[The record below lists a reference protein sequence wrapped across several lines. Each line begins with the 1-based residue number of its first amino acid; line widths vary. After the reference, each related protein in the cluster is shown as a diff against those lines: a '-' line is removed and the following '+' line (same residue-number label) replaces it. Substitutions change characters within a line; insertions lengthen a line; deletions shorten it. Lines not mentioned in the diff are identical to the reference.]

1 MILPWRAFWSF
12 PRLLHSEKVGGLA
25 SEAVPILC
33 QHQGDAASSHEI
45 PYTGPTERTRDCG
58 HHRV

>member
-45 PYTGPTERTRDCG
+45 PYTGPTERTR
-58 HHRV
+58 